1 MFELITKIN
10 SNINYG
16 MKFIHDPPVCSS
28 KINLD
33 LKYSTMKKVITG
45 MGFMQFILMILL
57 LFFIVTLSAC
67 NISENISMKE
77 KGLMMDQLN
86 DFKPSIENR
95 QNADT
100 IHEAELT
107 GDFRYDNLFK

>member
-1 MFELITKIN
+1 MFDLITKIN

-33 LKYSTMKKVITG
+33 LKYSTMKKIITG
-45 MGFMQFILMILL
+45 MRFMQFILMIVL

-67 NISENISMKE
+67 NLSKNVSMKE
-77 KGLMMDQLN
+77 KSLIMDQLN
-86 DFKPSIENR
+86 VFKPSIENR
-95 QNADT
+95 QNAYT
-100 IHEAELT
+100 IYEMQLT
-107 GDFRYDNLFK
+107 GDFRYDYLLK

>member
-1 MFELITKIN
+1 MFDLITKIN

-33 LKYSTMKKVITG
+33 LKYSTMKKIITE
-45 MGFMQFILMILL
+45 MRFMQFILMIVL

-67 NISENISMKE
+67 NLSKNVSMKE
-77 KGLMMDQLN
+77 SGLIMDQLN
-86 DFKPSIENR
+86 VFKPSVEDR
-95 QNADT
+95 HNADT

-107 GDFRYDNLFK
+107 GDFRYDYLLK

>member
-1 MFELITKIN
+1 VFDLITKIN

-45 MGFMQFILMILL
+45 MGLMQFILMILF

-67 NISENISMKE
+67 NLSKNVSMKE
-77 KGLMMDQLN
+77 KGLIMDQLN
-86 DFKPSIENR
+86 DFKPSIEDR
-95 QNADT
+95 HNADT
-100 IHEAELT
+100 INETQST
-107 GDFRYDNLFK
+107 GDFRYDYLLK